1 MTQAAIAFKYT
12 FPIAKAEQRSDG
24 AYIVG
29 YASGPEIDSDG
40 ERMTPEAI
48 ELFSKQINDAPEGEK
63 LTYRDAHAPDGV
75 LRDLGDITKA
85 WVDEHF
91 HLGIEVKLN
100 TENPAAAFLFKSIQK
115 GKQYGMSVAG
125 RVIDYTDE
133 YVTEAAMVVRT
144 FKNVALD
151 EISNTTRPAWYPS
164 FGTVLSKSVKEAAST
179 APTGDNGLETND
191 LLDAVV
197 EEATKSEAVPADDI
211 TKASDAAM
219 DAADATYVL
228 SALLRLLGDET
239 DDPKEAALLRTA
251 ISAVQEYIAM
261 ETAEIGTPEDVA
273 DTAENMGVMMSE
285 NETTDEAA
293 VEKAGRKLSGA
304 TSAKLLGM
312 FNTMQAELLDLGVL
326 EAPVAPA
333 EIESEK
339 SASDAEEDIVE
350 KTDSTEATAL
360 VVEKSETDT
369 LAADLQKANE
379 RIAALEAR
387 PATTLPGLVTDE
399 TKKAASDELADL
411 LAKASPS
418 DRVRLAFAAYTGGK

>member
-1 MTQAAIAFKYT
+1 
-12 FPIAKAEQRSDG
+12 
-24 AYIVG
+24 
-29 YASGPEIDSDG
+29 
-40 ERMTPEAI
+40 
-48 ELFSKQINDAPEGEK
+48 
-63 LTYRDAHAPDGV
+63 
-75 LRDLGDITKA
+75 
-85 WVDEHF
+85 
-91 HLGIEVKLN
+91 
-100 TENPAAAFLFKSIQK
+100 
-115 GKQYGMSVAG
+115 
-125 RVIDYTDE
+125 
-133 YVTEAAMVVRT
+133 MVVRT

-164 FGTVLSKSVKEAAST
+164 FGTVLSKSVKDAALT

-211 TKASDAAM
+211 TKTSDAAM
-219 DAADATYVL
+219 DAADATYIL
-228 SALLRLLGDET
+228 ASLLRLLGDET

-251 ISAVQEYIAM
+251 ISAVQEYISM

-326 EAPVAPA
+326 EAPAA
-333 EIESEK
+333 TEEIESEK

-350 KTDSTEATAL
+350 KTDETEATAL

-387 PATTLPGLVTDE
+387 PATALPGLVTDE

>member
-29 YASGPEIDSDG
+29 YASGPEVDTEG

-48 ELFSKQINDAPEGEK
+48 ERFSAQINDAPDGEK
-63 LTYRDAHAPDGV
+63 LVYRDAHAPDGV

-85 WVDEHF
+85 WVNEHF
-91 HLGIEVKLN
+91 HLGIEVKLDM
-100 TENPAAAFLFKSIQK
+100 ENPAAAFLFRSVLK

-125 RVIDYTDE
+125 RVIDYADE
-133 YVTEAAMVVRT
+133 YLADAATVVRT
-144 FKNVALD
+144 YKNVALD

-164 FGTVLSKSVKEAAST
+164 FGTVLSKSIKDAAST
-179 APTGDNGLETND
+179 ASTGVTVDKNE

-228 SALLRLLGDET
+228 SSLLRLLGDET
-239 DDPKEAALLRTA
+239 DEPKDAALLRTA
-251 ISAVQEYIAM
+251 IAAVQEYIAM

-273 DTAENMGVMMSE
+273 TTAEHANVMMSE
-285 NETTDEAA
+285 TPTNDDASA
-293 VEKAGRKLSGA
+293 VEKAKLSGV
-304 TSAKLLGM
+304 TSAKLLGLY
-312 FNTMQAELLDLGVL
+312 NTMAAELIDLGVI
-326 EAPVAPA
+326 EAPAA
-333 EIESEK
+333 TEEIVTESEK
-339 SASDAEEDIVE
+339 SASDAEEDTVE
-350 KTDSTEATAL
+350 KTDATEATAD
-360 VVEKSETDT
+360 VVEKSETDD
-369 LAADLQKANE
+369 LATELKKANE

-387 PATTLPGLVTDE
+387 PATALPGLVTDE
-399 TKKAASDELADL
+399 TKKAAGDELADL
-411 LAKASPS
+411 IAKASPS